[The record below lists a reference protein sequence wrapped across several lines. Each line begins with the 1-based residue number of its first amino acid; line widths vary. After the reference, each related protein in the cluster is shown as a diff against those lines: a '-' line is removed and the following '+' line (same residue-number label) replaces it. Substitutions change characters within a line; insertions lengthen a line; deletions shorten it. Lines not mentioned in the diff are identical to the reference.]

1 MSLMCEVCKCTTD
14 GVTGCDNG
22 CQCCNDPN
30 YISPEDSQDLVIE
43 LIKARR
49 IAYMYALDEA
59 RTGAFNSDSEYE
71 YYESDEYYETAI
83 ATLTDLL
90 HEIEGA
96 K

>member
-1 MSLMCEVCKCTTD
+1 MLDQV
-14 GVTGCDNG
+14 V
-22 CQCCNDPN
+22 
-30 YISPEDSQDLVIE
+30 E

-49 IAYMYALDEA
+49 IAYMYALDDA
-59 RTGAFNSDSEYE
+59 RTDAPTSSDE
-71 YYESDEYYETAI
+71 YYESDEHYEAAI

>member
-22 CQCCNDPN
+22 CECCNNPN
-30 YISPEDSQDLVIE
+30 YISPEDYRDQVVE

-49 IAYMYALDEA
+49 IAYMHALDDA
-59 RTGAFNSDSEYE
+59 RKDVPTSDDE
-71 YYESDEYYETAI
+71 YYESDEHYEAAI

-90 HEIEGA
+90 QEIEGA

>member
-14 GVTGCDNG
+14 GVTGCDNA
-22 CQCCNDPN
+22 CECCNNPN
-30 YISPEDSQDLVIE
+30 YISPEDSRDQVVE

-59 RTGAFNSDSEYE
+59 RTGAFTSDDEYE
-71 YYESDEYYETAI
+71 YYESDDYYETAI

-90 HEIEGA
+90 QEIEGA